1 MKTSFPP
8 VVDSRTRLLVLGSL
22 PGDISLAKGQYYAN
36 PQNQFWRLMAEVTRR
51 PLPGMTYETRLQALK
66 DTGVGLWD
74 VIASAERTGS
84 LDAAIRDHRP
94 NELLELASSLP
105 ELKAVGFN
113 GGTSAKIGQAVLA
126 GRGPWE
132 LVPLPSSSPAFT
144 RPFDQKR
151 DAWMALKPF
160 LS

>member
-22 PGDISLAKGQYYAN
+22 PGEISLAQGQYYAN
-36 PQNQFWRLMAEVTRR
+36 PQNQFWRLMAEVTGR
-51 PLPGMTYETRLQALK
+51 PLPGMVYEARLQVLK
-66 DTGVGLWD
+66 AAGVGLWD
-74 VIASAERTGS
+74 VIATAERTGS
-84 LDAAIRDHRP
+84 LDASIRDHRP
-94 NELLELASSLP
+94 NALLELASSLP

-113 GGTSAKIGQAVLA
+113 GGKSAKIGQAVLT
-126 GRGPWE
+126 GRGRWA

-144 RPFDQKR
+144 RPFEQKR
-151 DAWMALKPF
+151 DAWVALKPF